1 MEKKKKKNRAK
12 KSTQK
17 TNVNTT
23 PPIVFDK
30 IIHEPNRLR
39 LMAQLYVVE
48 VADMVFLQHQLDLT
62 WGNLSS
68 HLSKLKKE
76 EYVFIKKEFIE
87 EKPRTTVKITEL
99 GQQQFLKYRDQMKS
113 LLN

>member
-1 MEKKKKKNRAK
+1 MEKKKREN
-12 KSTQK
+12 KSPQENNK
-17 TNVNTT
+17 IPT

-30 IIHEPNRLR
+30 TIHEPNRLR

-48 VADMVFLQHQLDLT
+48 VVDMVFLQHQLDLT

-76 EYVFIKKEFIE
+76 GYVLIKKDFIE

-99 GQQQFLKYRDQMKS
+99 GQQQFLNYRKHMKA
-113 LLN
+113 LLE